1 VAEDFLYWLLWLS
14 PALAAVPAAKG
25 LIHLFQ
31 LGSYQFGGYFLSLKR
46 RWKVE
51 LLPGLVLS
59 AVSFALCIGADYF
72 SRLSGT
78 WMLALGALL
87 TGLAGLITGK
97 LVHRRTKSLKHLSY
111 TPRVKRLAASLSLV
125 MLFLAFLLRRLVPVM
140 GLSALLPMLSFLWL
154 TLAALIALPVE
165 EMI

>member
-1 VAEDFLYWLLWLS
+1 MAEDFLYWLLWLS

-72 SRLSGT
+72 SRLTGT

-97 LVHRRTKSLKHLSY
+97 LVHRRTKSL
-111 TPRVKRLAASLSLV
+111 
-125 MLFLAFLLRRLVPVM
+125 
-140 GLSALLPMLSFLWL
+140 
-154 TLAALIALPVE
+154 
-165 EMI
+165 